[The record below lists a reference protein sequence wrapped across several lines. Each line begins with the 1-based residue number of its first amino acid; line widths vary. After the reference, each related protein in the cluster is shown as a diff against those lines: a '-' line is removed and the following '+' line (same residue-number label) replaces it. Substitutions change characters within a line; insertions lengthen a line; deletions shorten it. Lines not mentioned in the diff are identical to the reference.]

1 MTCDVCGAG
10 VSHTVTLCQSCVA
23 HIVEAL
29 DGIADLWAQLDVVRC
44 RQTTYTTG
52 RIGGRSSHTPLPWVD
67 VTEPEQIIADTLA
80 AWVAEAERDTRST
93 CRPTTHPTQV
103 TQALWLASKVNWITH
118 LDDGFMLHEEA
129 IHISRL
135 LTGVVDRPAEAQY
148 VGPCSTT
155 TDGCT
160 AELYARPGRDTVQ
173 CPTCDTVHVI
183 ADRHRE
189 LLDAAQDRLE
199 TAAVCARAVTV
210 WGEPVRADRIR
221 KWKQR
226 GRITVRGHD
235 TSGAPLY
242 RLGDVID
249 LAREDVINTAHKRT
263 G

>member
-1 MTCDVCGAG
+1 MTCDVCGAA
-10 VSHTVTLCQSCVA
+10 VTHTVTLCAACVCNV
-23 HIVEAL
+23 VEAL
-29 DGIADLWAQLDVVRC
+29 HGIADLWAELDVVRC

-52 RIGGRSSHTPLPWVD
+52 RVGGRSSHTPLPWVD

-93 CRPTTHPTQV
+93 CRTTTGPTQV
-103 TQALWLASKVNWITH
+103 AQALWLASKANWISH
-118 LDDGFMLHEEA
+118 VDEAHMLHDETT
-129 IHISRL
+129 HIARL
-135 LTGVVDRPAEAQY
+135 LTGAVDRPSEARY

-155 TDGCT
+155 PDGCT
-160 AELYARPGRDTVQ
+160 EELYARPGRDSVQ
-173 CPTCDTVHVI
+173 CPACDTVHVI
-183 ADRHRE
+183 ADRHHE
-189 LLDAAQDRLE
+189 LLEAAQDRLE

-249 LAREDVINTAHKRT
+249 LAREDVINSAHKRT